1 MVFTGGKA
9 MGTTLNISLPE
20 PMRAFIEARVNEGLY
35 GSASD
40 YVRALIR
47 EDQKQQEQLHLEAK
61 LLEAIESGKFDTM
74 TPEFFEQLRAR
85 ARELILASG
94 KERGRA

>member
-1 MVFTGGKA
+1 MS
-9 MGTTLNISLPE
+9 TTLNISLPE
-20 PMRAFIEARVNEGLY
+20 PMRAFIEARVNEGFY

-47 EDQKQQEQLHLEAK
+47 EDQKRQEQVNLESK
-61 LLEAIESGKFDTM
+61 LLEAIESGKFDAM

-85 ARELILASG
+85 ARELILTSGKASG
-94 KERGRA
+94 QS

>member
-1 MVFTGGKA
+1 

-20 PMRAFIEARVNEGLY
+20 PMRAFIEAQVNEGLY

-47 EDQKQQEQLHLEAK
+47 EDQKHQEQLHLESK
-61 LLEAIESGKFDTM
+61 LLEAVESGKFDAM

-94 KERGRA
+94 KERSQA